1 MILKINPIATLQ
13 GELRPPSDKSLTHRA
28 YMFAGLANGDC
39 YVRMPLTGEDCE
51 STLKCMG
58 QLGLTHEWIKG
69 NEIRLTPM
77 ADWRQPEQA
86 LDCGNSGTTM
96 RLLSGLIASR
106 PLDCT
111 LVGDASLTRRPMNRI
126 AVPLRDMGAR
136 VEGDTPPLHIL
147 GGSLRGIHYQSSVP
161 SAQVKSCILLAGLR
175 AEGITRVTE
184 PTLSRDHTER
194 MLTAMGVELDYP
206 LPAMD
211 DSSYAVEL
219 HGGQVDL
226 QSFQLTVPAD
236 ISSAAFFLV
245 AAAAL
250 PQGQL
255 LVRDL
260 LMNPS
265 RTGLLD
271 VLRLCGVQ
279 MNSGEDRSELGEP
292 VADLE
297 IRAPDSLHP
306 FKIDADMVPRLIDE
320 IPALAVLAT
329 QCHGVTEI
337 RGARE
342 LRVKESDRIEVMAEG
357 LRAMGAD
364 VETYEDGLSISGP
377 TCLNGTSI
385 HARGDHRIAM
395 SFAIAGLLAE
405 GETIIEGA
413 EAIDTSYPNFEVD
426 LMRLSI
432 V

>member
-1 MILKINPIATLQ
+1 MILKINPVATLQ

-51 STLKCMG
+51 ATLRCMG
-58 QLGLTHEWIKG
+58 QLGLGHEWIG
-69 NEIRLTPM
+69 VNEVRLVPM
-77 ADWRQPEQA
+77 SEWRQPGSY
-86 LDCGNSGTTM
+86 LDCGNSGTTI
-96 RLLSGLIASR
+96 RLLSGLLASR

-111 LVGDASLTRRPMNRI
+111 LVGDASLSRRPMNRI
-126 AVPLRDMGAR
+126 AAPLREMGAN
-136 VEGDTPPLHIL
+136 VEGDTPPLHIV
-147 GGSLRGIHYQSSVP
+147 GSQLQGIRYQSPVP
-161 SAQVKSCILLAGLR
+161 SAQVKSCILLAGLG
-175 AEGITRVTE
+175 AEGVTRVTE

-206 LPAMD
+206 VPAMGED
-211 DSSYAVEL
+211 AYSVEL
-219 HGGQVDL
+219 HGGQTGL
-226 QSFQLTVPAD
+226 RPFRLTVPSD

-271 VLRLCGVQ
+271 VLRQCGVP
-279 MNSGEDRSELGEP
+279 MDSGEDRSELGEP

-297 IRAPDSLHP
+297 IRAPDSLRP
-306 FKIDADMVPRLIDE
+306 FKIDAEVVPRLIDE

-337 RGARE
+337 RGAAE
-342 LRVKESDRIEVMAEG
+342 LRVKESDRLEVMAEG

-364 VETYEDGLSISGP
+364 IETYPDGLSISGP

-395 SFAIAGLLAE
+395 SFAIAGLFAE